1 MSFNFSK
8 IKNHK
13 MAGEIKNKLS
23 NGKHKGK
30 VKSFLSQLSRGL
42 MLPIAILPIAGLL
55 LGIGGAIGANV
66 QSEIGQ
72 VFADIFKG
80 MSEVVF
86 SNLPLL
92 FCIAITITF
101 SKDKGA
107 SGFCAALAYLVF
119 SSTQLAFIQFEGN
132 NVVSI
137 LWFHKEVIGITTK
150 TLGMTTLNTSIFGGI
165 IVGGLT
171 SYIYNNISVVKLPTG
186 LDFFSGIRLV
196 PIVLIPVM
204 FVLSLI
210 FLVFWPWVGLGI
222 TKMGEGIQ
230 FAPYG
235 TGGLLYGIL
244 GRALM
249 PFGLHHIP
257 IVLAFQTPFGGVLT
271 LETLTN
277 GLQAANL
284 DPVIQARILEAF
296 NSFSG
301 GGSIDGD
308 QNIWNFINSLPYNT
322 LGDIQ
327 IFEWFYKYTGVYA
340 GRFTQDYPTYLGVCM
355 GIGGAMILAAE
366 VKNRRN
372 VSLVIGSAMLV
383 AFLTGITEPLEFTF
397 LFCAPWLYFL
407 IYVPLSGF
415 SYMFMELMNAHVG
428 VGFARGFI
436 DLIIYGAIP
445 VAKGTNFYWAFVLA
459 AAEGLFAF
467 FTFWILIKKFDLA
480 TPGRKDN
487 PMTLINK
494 QNYNEAKTKN
504 KDERID
510 EIIKKL
516 GGFNNLVDVSAC
528 ATRLRVTVNDAESIT
543 GDDFVPLG
551 SKGFIKKDNSLQ
563 VIFGG
568 EASIISD
575 KINDLIKGGHTSSNE
590 DNYQYEDKQ
599 NNEEGNIPQTFN
611 IFAPFDGEIVYLN
624 EVPDDLFSSGA
635 LGSGIAI
642 KPSSSQI
649 YSPINGKL
657 ANVFHTKHAYTF
669 RSSDGTEIL
678 LHLGI
683 DTVSEAEKI
692 FDSNI
697 DLGEVTKDKLIASMD
712 LNEMEKCKST
722 ISPIVVPE
730 LSPTRQITIHHY
742 NGDKVKAGD
751 IIMTIE

>member
-1 MSFNFSK
+1 MGFNFSK
-8 IKNHK
+8 INNHK
-13 MAGEIKNKLS
+13 MIGEIKNKLS

-66 QSEIGQ
+66 HNEIGQ

-86 SNLPLL
+86 VNLPLL

-119 SSTQLAFIQFEGN
+119 SSTQLAFIQFQGGE
-132 NVVSI
+132 VVSI

-171 SYIYNNISVVKLPTG
+171 SYIYNKISVVKLPTG

-196 PIVLIPVM
+196 PIVLIPLM

-284 DPVIQARILEAF
+284 DPTIQAKILEAF

-301 GGSIDGD
+301 GASIDGD

-366 VKNRRN
+366 IKNRRN

-459 AAEGLFAF
+459 LAEGLFAF

-494 QNYNEAKTKN
+494 KNYQEAKTKN
-504 KDERID
+504 KDERINA
-510 EIIKKL
+510 IVKSL
-516 GGFNNLVDVSAC
+516 GGFHNLVDVSAC
-528 ATRLRVTVNDAESIT
+528 ATRLRVTVDDSSKIDGN
-543 GDDFVPLG
+543 DFVPLG

-563 VIFGG
+563 IIFGG

-575 KINDLIKGGHTSSNE
+575 KINDLRQNGEITSSN
-590 DNYQYEDKQ
+590 NYEYEENQ
-599 NNEEGNIPQTFN
+599 NDGEEQISQPFN
-611 IFAPFDGEIVYLN
+611 IFAPFDGEIVYLKD
-624 EVPDDLFSSGA
+624 VPDDLFSSGA
-635 LGSGIAI
+635 LGMGLAI
-642 KPSSSQI
+642 KPSSSKI
-649 YSPINGKL
+649 YSPINGNL
-657 ANVFHTKHAYTF
+657 ENVFHTKHAYTF
-669 RSSDGTEIL
+669 KSEDGTEIL

-683 DTVSEAEKI
+683 DTVSNASAI
-692 FDSNI
+692 FESNI
-697 DLGEVTKDKLIASMD
+697 NPGIITKDKLIASMD
-712 LNEMEKCKST
+712 LNEMEKCKSI
-722 ISPIVVPE
+722 ISPIVIPE
-730 LSPTRQITIHHY
+730 LSSTRKIIFAHE
-742 NGDKVKAGD
+742 NGTKVKAGD
-751 IIMTIE
+751 LIITVE